1 MRLDIF
7 FFGSLL
13 SVGPVCLSQPQ
24 KTAQSFPV
32 YLTKD
37 FEYATFTRFEA
48 QAPPKDHLVQSN
60 GFLTLVEEQFGK
72 QAVLIL
78 APVDDAPGNTSD
90 RLAVLE
96 VDSPA
101 FLDSSGRKFDFSES
115 PARRFITYFADRT
128 VYRAAFNGGPEVSFT

>member
-1 MRLDIF
+1 LPLLRTRSPLRTGTYGNKCGGRISLSRHF
-7 FFGSLL
+7 RILFFGSLL
-13 SVGPVCLSQPQ
+13 SVSLVCVSQPQ
-24 KTAQSFPV
+24 KAPPSFPV

-37 FEYATFTRFEA
+37 FDFAAFTRFEA

-72 QAVLIL
+72 HAVLIL

-90 RLAVLE
+90 RLAALE

-101 FLDSSGRKFDFSES
+101 LLDSSR
-115 PARRFITYFADRT
+115 
-128 VYRAAFNGGPEVSFT
+128 